1 MPPARSKV
9 PSRTLGDSTGGPTEN
24 PLRVV
29 RGARR
34 HAEGQ
39 AILDPRNEADLSKVW
54 VVGSSCSGK
63 TTLARRLAAAL
74 GSPRIELDAHY
85 WKADWEPR
93 PEDEFRSNVARA
105 IRPETWVVDGNY
117 RSRLQGLVWSEATAV
132 VWLDY
137 SFPRVFGRALRRTI
151 RRVFTRQRVYS
162 GNIET
167 FAHAFLSRD
176 SILWW
181 VIVSWRRNRHQ
192 IGELARQRAGSS
204 PEFIAFRHPREAEAW
219 LRRRERASG

>member
-1 MPPARSKV
+1 MV
-9 PSRTLGDSTGGPTEN
+9 P
-24 PLRVV
+24 
-29 RGARR
+29 GARR
-34 HAEGQ
+34 HVEGRVI
-39 AILDPRNEADLSKVW
+39 ADSRNEADLSKVW

-74 GSPRIELDAHY
+74 ESPRVELDALY

-93 PEDEFRSNVARA
+93 SKDEFRSGVARA
-105 IRPETWVVDGNY
+105 IRRESWVVDGNY
-117 RSRLQGLVWSEATAV
+117 RTRLQGLVWNEATAV

-137 SFPRVFGRALRRTI
+137 SFPRVFGRALRRTS

-167 FAHAFLSRD
+167 FSHAFLSRD
-176 SILWW
+176 SVLWW
-181 VIVSWRRNRHQ
+181 VIVSWRRNRRQ

-204 PEFIAFRHPREAEAW
+204 PEFIAFRHPSEAEAW
-219 LRRRERASG
+219 LRRLERVSI